1 MLLNLA
7 QIMED
12 LNNLLYSGDI
22 PNMFTVDEKLEV
34 IESMRE
40 REQQLLINDFSI
52 SDVLVGRI
60 VFDILAAMMV
70 VNWDGQLPYE
80 NALWA
85 KVSRARHAAAAREVV
100 AAEADEALDGGGRGH
115 RVRGLLS
122 PGAPPAGVLEADVP
136 PRGQVVGS
144 RAVLST

>member
-40 REQQLLINDFSI
+40 REQQLPKA
-52 SDVLVGRI
+52 VQT
-60 VFDILAAMMV
+60 
-70 VNWDGQLPYE
+70 DGSGP
-80 NALWA
+80 ALF
-85 KVSRARHAAAAREVV
+85 
-100 AAEADEALDGGGRGH
+100 ALFVQR
-115 RVRGLLS
+115 
-122 PGAPPAGVLEADVP
+122 
-136 PRGQVVGS
+136 
-144 RAVLST
+144 